1 MPVSLCNLVQAS
13 CTLTIFH
20 SHMQE
25 IQLLNGRFLA
35 ISNYTPSRQLHSV
48 QWSLALMLAN
58 QLRMLQ
64 RREGGLA
71 HCAPLI
77 IPWSFH
83 SAGTMRGEIG
93 RQTIEQPF
101 LWFWLANATCR
112 FCCTARSWRDV
123 VAWPDK
129 AGKKKKEEKQQTHTQ
144 GNFFLIPPFISNVT
158 CNVCQPVF
166 SYVGG
171 RYNYIRGEKR
181 KQKEVRTC
189 LKIEVQH
196 FSFTAGRPPL

>member
-20 SHMQE
+20 SHMQK

-35 ISNYTPSRQLHSV
+35 ISNYTPSCQLHSV
-48 QWSLALMLAN
+48 QWSLALM
-58 QLRMLQ
+58 RWPTSYECSGEG
-64 RREGGLA
+64 RGGGLA

-77 IPWSFH
+77 ISWSFH

-101 LWFWLANATCR
+101 LWLADSTCR
-112 FCCTARSWRDV
+112 FCCTTRSWRDV

-129 AGKKKKEEKQQTHTQ
+129 AGKKKRGKTTHTQ
-144 GNFFLIPPFISNVT
+144 GNFF
-158 CNVCQPVF
+158 
-166 SYVGG
+166 
-171 RYNYIRGEKR
+171 
-181 KQKEVRTC
+181 
-189 LKIEVQH
+189 
-196 FSFTAGRPPL
+196 